1 MDGQP
6 QIQGRVG
13 GGELGGVFQQVVNDL
28 GDKVV
33 DALHHHRLLRDV
45 RLYVQLPVGDLLL
58 HGQQRQTHTLAQVE
72 VLFFHLLRL
81 DLRDIQHP
89 AHQTAEP
96 TALVGDNLQVLAFF
110 FRRDGAVQNTVG
122 VAGDGG
128 HGGL

>member
-1 MDGQP
+1 M
-6 QIQGRVG
+6 R

-28 GDKVV
+28 RDEVV